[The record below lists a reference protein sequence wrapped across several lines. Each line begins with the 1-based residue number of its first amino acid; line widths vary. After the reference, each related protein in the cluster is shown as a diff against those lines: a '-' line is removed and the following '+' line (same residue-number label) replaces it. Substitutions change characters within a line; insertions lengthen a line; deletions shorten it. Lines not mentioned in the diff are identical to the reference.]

1 MNLTERE
8 ERVFALLQEFK
19 RRPNYLQW
27 LLVNNGRRLLL
38 LKVDEISWIEAQ
50 GNYVRVH
57 HDQGSHVI
65 RETISALES
74 QLNPHRFLR
83 IHRSVIVHIGRI
95 KELRPWQHGEYRV
108 ILENGTE
115 LMLTRTYRANLQRAI
130 GKAL

>member
-19 RRPNYLQW
+19 RRPNYLRW

-57 HDQGSHVI
+57 HDRGSHVI
-65 RETISALES
+65 RETIGALES
-74 QLNPHRFLR
+74 QLNPNRFLR

-95 KELRPWQHGEYRV
+95 KELHPWQHGEYRV
-108 ILENGTE
+108 ILENGRE

-130 GKAL
+130 GKVL